1 MAVWGTRLRGIWL
14 FYRGVAPVL
23 LLISAA
29 LLLVMQLPAMMQVA
43 GLHEERASGGVS
55 PGLLLAKLLSGL
67 AVWYLAN
74 ELRPQRY
81 WFYYNLGLSR
91 AWLWGG
97 VAVLDGTLFVIAAQ
111 VVARLWA

>member
-14 FYRGVAPVL
+14 FYREVAPVL

-29 LLLVMQLPAMMQVA
+29 LLLVMQLPVMMQVA
-43 GLHEERASGGVS
+43 GLHEEKASGLS
-55 PGLLLAKLLSGL
+55 AGLLLAKLLSGL
-67 AVWYLAN
+67 AVWYLAS
-74 ELRPQRY
+74 EMRPQRY

-97 VAVLDGTLFVIAAQ
+97 VAVLDGSLFIAAAQ
-111 VVARLWA
+111 VIARLWA

>member
-1 MAVWGTRLRGIWL
+1 MAVWITRLRGIWL

-23 LLISAA
+23 LVISAA
-29 LLLVMQLPAMMQVA
+29 LLLVMQLPVMMQVP
-43 GLHEERASGGVS
+43 GLHEAGGTGVS

-67 AVWYLAN
+67 AVWYLFN
-74 ELRPQRY
+74 EMQPQRY

-97 VAVLDGTLFVIAAQ
+97 VAVLDSSLFIVAAQ
-111 VVARLWA
+111 LVAWVWA

>member
-1 MAVWGTRLRGIWL
+1 MAVWITRLRGIWL

-23 LLISAA
+23 LVISAA
-29 LLLVMQLPAMMQVA
+29 LLLVMQLPVMMQVP
-43 GLHEERASGGVS
+43 GLHEAGGTGVS

-67 AVWYLAN
+67 AVWYLFN
-74 ELRPQRY
+74 EMQPQRY

-97 VAVLDGTLFVIAAQ
+97 VAVLDSSLFI
-111 VVARLWA
+111 VVAQLVAWVWA

>member
-1 MAVWGTRLRGIWL
+1 MAP
-14 FYRGVAPVL
+14 AL

-29 LLLVMQLPAMMQVA
+29 LLLVMQLPVLVQLPGVRE
-43 GLHEERASGGVS
+43 GRVSGVP
-55 PGLLLAKLLSGL
+55 PGLVLAKLLSGL

-74 ELRPQRY
+74 ELRPQQY

-97 VAVLDGTLFVIAAQ
+97 VAVLDGSLFMAAAEII
-111 VVARLWA
+111 ARLWP

>member
-1 MAVWGTRLRGIWL
+1 MTVWGTRLRGIWL

-29 LLLVMQLPAMMQVA
+29 LLLLMQLPVVIQLQ
-43 GLHEERASGGVS
+43 GLREKGGSGVS

-67 AVWYLAN
+67 AVWYLVN

-91 AWLWGG
+91 AWLWSG
-97 VAVLDGTLFVIAAQ
+97 VAVLDGSLFIVAAQ
-111 VVARLWA
+111 GVAWSWA

>member
-1 MAVWGTRLRGIWL
+1 MAVWITRLRGIWL

-23 LLISAA
+23 LVISAA
-29 LLLVMQLPAMMQVA
+29 LLLVMQLPVMMQVP
-43 GLHEERASGGVS
+43 GLHEAGGTGVS

-67 AVWYLAN
+67 AVWYLFN
-74 ELRPQRY
+74 EMQPQRY

-97 VAVLDGTLFVIAAQ
+97 VAVLDSSLFI
-111 VVARLWA
+111 VVAQLVAWGWA

>member
-1 MAVWGTRLRGIWL
+1 MGIWGARLRGIWL

-23 LLISAA
+23 LVISGL
-29 LLLVMQLPAMMQVA
+29 LLLVMQLPAMVQVPGA
-43 GLHEERASGGVS
+43 TEERVSGVP
-55 PGLLLAKLLSGL
+55 PGLVLAKLLSGL

-74 ELRPQRY
+74 ELRPHQY

-97 VAVLDGTLFVIAAQ
+97 VAVLDGTLFLVAAN

>member
-1 MAVWGTRLRGIWL
+1 MVVWVTRLRGIWL

-23 LLISAA
+23 LVISA
-29 LLLVMQLPAMMQVA
+29 LLLVMQLPAMVPLP
-43 GLHEERASGGVS
+43 GVREGRVSGVP
-55 PGLLLAKLLSGL
+55 PGLVLAKLLSGL

-74 ELRPQRY
+74 ELRPQQY

-97 VAVLDGTLFVIAAQ
+97 VAVLDGSLFL
-111 VVARLWA
+111 VVANVVA